1 MQRNIPVPVPAFTPD
16 EAAWFRFRITSVCGG
31 GK

>member
-1 MQRNIPVPVPAFTPD
+1 MQRNIPATPAPFTPE